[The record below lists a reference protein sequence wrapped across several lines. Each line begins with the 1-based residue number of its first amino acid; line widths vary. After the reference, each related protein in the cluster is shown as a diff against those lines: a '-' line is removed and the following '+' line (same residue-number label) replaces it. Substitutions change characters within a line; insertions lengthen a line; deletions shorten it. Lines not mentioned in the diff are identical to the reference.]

1 MIGRKVKYENRN
13 QVQCVDIVLDKVI
26 SSAKRTTQAVDNGKV
41 FEIKISLVID
51 HYVIRPEFGG
61 EIDLVE
67 CIDVLEV
74 L

>member
-13 QVQCVDIVLDKVI
+13 QVQCIGVILDKVK
-26 SSAKRTTQAVDNGKV
+26 SSAKRITQVVDSGKV
-41 FEIKISLVID
+41 FEVKTSLVID

-61 EIDLVE
+61 EISLVE
-67 CIDVLEV
+67 CIDILEV